1 LCPEISIITRSGTP
15 ALLKLVSAVRR
26 IECVEAPLILTRLQA
41 SLKIKSAKERESKAS
56 YCLASETKNPHL
68 DVIL

>member
-15 ALLKLVSAVRR
+15 ALLKLLSAVRR

-41 SLKIKSAKERESKAS
+41 FLKITSDAARVKGFVLSRPGNKKPTSG
-56 YCLASETKNPHL
+56 L
-68 DVIL
+68 